1 MSNETKKIVKEIF
14 GEQLTQYFHLSETKL
29 KKALERVDQM
39 KLILGE
45 EV

>member
-29 KKALERVDQM
+29 KRTLERVDQM
-39 KLILGE
+39 KLILAE